1 MFNLKRLLP
10 LFFIVLSCKTYSQN
24 KQLLYGFAE
33 IPQTLLLNPGA
44 ETNYKFHAGLP
55 LLSGFS
61 SEFGATGFT
70 ITDLFTIDNRSINNK
85 VSEVLNKLTAKDHIK
100 FNTQIEILNA
110 GFRFNDKNY
119 VSFGFYQEIDA
130 IIYIPKDPLNLII
143 EGNTGYLNKNFDVS
157 QILFKADALGVLH
170 FGVTRQVSDK
180 FTFGARF
187 KMYSSALNIE
197 SSKNSGTFTTVN
209 GSDNM
214 YIHYLDNVNVNV
226 KTSGLV
232 ANDEYVDTLKTY
244 LANTFLGSN
253 IGIGIDVGFTSH
265 LSDQLEFTGSILDL
279 GFIKHKKNSKNLFIK
294 GSYKFEG
301 IKFGYNP
308 DNSIN
313 YWNDLEEDFTEKVPN
328 GDNQDSYISWR
339 PTKLNTSLKYSFG
352 QKRSKY
358 CYDNSYK
365 AFYRN
370 AIGVQLYSI
379 FRPLTSQWALT
390 GFFEKSFTEKLHAKV
405 TYTLDDY
412 SFYNIGA
419 GFSAQIGKLNFYG
432 MIDNIVQFSDIASAN
447 SVSLQ
452 LGINIIF
459 N

>member
-85 VSEVLNKLTAKDHIK
+85 VSEVLNKLTAKDHIN